1 MDRNRTGVLRR
12 RAAPDRRTVA
22 GLGKAATAV
31 IGVIGT
37 LTATLFL
44 LVDHGVFGSNGDD
57 PQQPD
62 VVNVAVRDLRAPLLG
77 GAEWSGES
85 QLGNLVADAYRHA
98 AKTKLAFVNSRGLR
112 ANIPAGEVSRAQLA
126 AVVPFHNQLV
136 TMQLTGAQV
145 WALLAQQFPNNQIL
159 QISGMRF
166 SYRPTGAGIGLIR
179 AVDELSP
186 ADGPRPVPN
195 DGSTLYSVVVDSFLA
210 DGGDGFTV
218 LTRGTN
224 RVATTVGAAAA
235 LTDYVRSLTRPFDS
249 GAEGRIVR
257 TDR

>member
-1 MDRNRTGVLRR
+1 MDRKGTGMLRR
-12 RAAPDRRTVA
+12 SGRARRPELA
-22 GLGKAATAV
+22 GLGKAASAV
-31 IGVIGT
+31 IAVIGT

-57 PQQPD
+57 SQQPD

-77 GAEWSGES
+77 GGEWSGES

-98 AKTKLAFVNSRGLR
+98 TKTKLAFVNSRGLR
-112 ANIPAGEVSRAQLA
+112 ANILAGEVSSAQLA

-159 QISGMRF
+159 QVSGLRF
-166 SYRPTGAGIGLIR
+166 SYRPTGAGTGVIQ
-179 AVDELSP
+179 AVDELPP

-195 DGSTLYSVVVDSFLA
+195 DGSKLYSAVVDSFLA

-218 LTRGTN
+218 LTRGIN
-224 RVATTVGAAAA
+224 RVATSIEAAAA
-235 LTDYVRSLTRPFDS
+235 LTDYVHSLTRPFDS
-249 GAEGRIVR
+249 GAQGRIVR
-257 TDR
+257 TDH